1 MKYIKTYFLI
11 MLCLSFVSIS
21 TAQLSNISVEKSNNG
36 RIITINE
43 FIKLATKNDTEF
55 EKILIDELPLQYRKD
70 LNLPARDIVLEI
82 KGQYA
87 LFLSQDREEPE
98 ATVSLSKL
106 FPYSGTEL
114 TAAYK
119 STSTFSSTI
128 NSSEFT
134 FTISQP
140 IAENA
145 FGSAT
150 RLRDK
155 IIGVEIDVIK
165 HQVVEAYEDY
175 LAIVMVAYF
184 NWYEAYENL
193 KIGESSYG
201 ENLKLMDNIKER
213 QKSSIALPID
223 VNKIN
228 LQVLAKKETL
238 IGLQEKYQNAL
249 NFIKKAIR
257 YATDEEIVPQK
268 PNIYE
273 DLNISFDSDFEDF
286 RRTSRTY
293 DILKLLEDKS
303 SFEVDKNANDLLPS
317 INLLIGYKVDGDDHE
332 IRNEENMVFTGI
344 SMEWPFSDQVERAE
358 YETSKISLN
367 KQKLTTSNTHY
378 KLYTDIKNLFQTIKR
393 EEQLGKIAQEKIG
406 LAQSVVDDET
416 ENYSFGKVTINDYIQ
431 AVNGLDSNRFN
442 QVLHEV
448 QNRKFIIEWLRIT
461 DRLINKKEI
470 KERHPK

>member
-1 MKYIKTYFLI
+1 MKKIRILI
-11 MLCLSFVSIS
+11 FILLCIPLASIS
-21 TAQLSNISVEKSNNG
+21 TAQLLNTPVEKFDDS
-36 RIITINE
+36 RIITIDE

-70 LNLPARDIVLEI
+70 LNLPARDIILEV
-82 KGQYA
+82 KA
-87 LFLSQDREEPE
+87 LYDLYLSQDNREEPE
-98 ATVSLSKL
+98 TTVSLTKL

-114 TAAYK
+114 MVGYK
-119 STSTFSSTI
+119 SVSSFTSSV

-134 FTISQP
+134 FNISQP

-145 FGSAT
+145 FGRAT

-175 LAIVMVAYF
+175 LAMVMVAYF

-193 KIGESSYG
+193 KIGESSYE

-213 QKSSIALPID
+213 QKSSIALPND

-238 IGLQEKYQNAL
+238 VGLQDKYRQAL
-249 NFIKKAIR
+249 NFIKKAMR
-257 YATDEEIVPQK
+257 YSGNEEIVPQK

-273 DLNISFDSDFEDF
+273 DLDILFDSDFEDF
-286 RRTSRTY
+286 RKTSRTY

-303 SFEVDKNANDLLPS
+303 SFEVDKNADDLLPS

-332 IRNEENMVFTGI
+332 IRNEEILVFAGI
-344 SMEWPFSDQVERAE
+344 SMNWQFSD
-358 YETSKISLN
+358 
-367 KQKLTTSNTHY
+367 
-378 KLYTDIKNLFQTIKR
+378 
-393 EEQLGKIAQEKIG
+393 
-406 LAQSVVDDET
+406 
-416 ENYSFGKVTINDYIQ
+416 
-431 AVNGLDSNRFN
+431 
-442 QVLHEV
+442 
-448 QNRKFIIEWLRIT
+448 
-461 DRLINKKEI
+461 
-470 KERHPK
+470 